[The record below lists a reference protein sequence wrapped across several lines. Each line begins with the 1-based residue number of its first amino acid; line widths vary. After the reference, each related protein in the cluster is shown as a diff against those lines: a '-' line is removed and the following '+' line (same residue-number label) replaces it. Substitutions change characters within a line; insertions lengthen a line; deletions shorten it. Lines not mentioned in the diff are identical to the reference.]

1 MATTNI
7 GMAERIT
14 DFITEW
20 RNGLPYVVAHTS
32 GSTGT
37 PKEIHLLK
45 ADIRQSARMTNRFFG
60 IDKSST
66 LLLPLSPDYIAG
78 KMMIVRSLEADCRL
92 IGIEP
97 SNDFTTDAS
106 ADLIAI
112 VPSQI
117 EALLAIPNVAS
128 RFRNVIVGGAA
139 ISEDRRQALI
149 KAGVNA
155 YVTYGMTETC
165 SHVALRKVSDDEGVY
180 HALSDVTF
188 SVDEQSCLIIDIPYM
203 SIKRV
208 VTNDCVKLIDDKS
221 FLWLGRRDNV
231 INTGGIKVIA
241 ESLERDLQPYFDCN
255 FYIVGAP
262 DDKWGERIELVAECD
277 SVRLNEIMQRLSASI
292 SHKLLPKKTKAVAQ
306 LPRTGNGKI
315 KRLTIEQLTDA

>member
-7 GMAERIT
+7 GMAERIA

-45 ADIRQSARMTNRFFG
+45 ADMRQSARMTNRFFG

-292 SHKLLPKKTKAVAQ
+292 SHKLLPKKTKTVAQ
-306 LPRTGNGKI
+306 LPRTCNGKI